1 MRTALMIIALLGL
14 NACAAPLITSLIGNG
29 STLIATGKIEQVLFK
44 QGIDTV
50 LHEQTGKTLQGH
62 VRDRLLNKPDTGL
75 SISPS

>member
-1 MRTALMIIALLGL
+1 MIVTLIGL

-44 QGIDTV
+44 QSIDTL
-50 LHEQTGKTLQGH
+50 LHKETGKTLQGH
-62 VRDRLLNKPDTGL
+62 VRDIVLNEPATGL